1 MSSLDQLKQTFF
13 DECSEALQQIE
24 LGLPDIRDGSGS
36 EDTINAVFRGVHS
49 VKGGA
54 GIFGFE
60 DLVRFA
66 HVFETVLDEMRSGKL
81 AATQEIVDTL
91 LQANDVLTD
100 LISMSRSG
108 ESIPPDFGS
117 ECRAALQQILHA
129 NSGGEGIA
137 DDSAAPADF
146 EGIDFTPVQVDFDE
160 VHAEQGGTEEG
171 ASISGEHEYKI
182 VFRPKPELLKKANEP
197 LYIIRELKK
206 LGALDLVAETDR
218 LPPLAELE
226 ADQPYLGWTGTLRTT
241 ATREEVDDVFEFVVG
256 DCELEITQ
264 IDAALAPAPG
274 APAEAASAADSS
286 AWEGMVGSVVPP
298 DVMAEKPAANI
309 ALSVIPTPVV
319 EAASSVQAAPAKPS
333 PAPMASPDTP
343 MPVAS
348 VPPSAAPP
356 LVPTLDRVEA
366 APAAKPQAAKPAAAG
381 ATTTRV
387 ELEKIDRVV
396 NMVGELVIAQAMLG
410 QVVHS
415 LPEDVSGRLVQVLEE
430 VTHHTRE
437 LKDSVMSMRAQ
448 QVNAVFQRMPRLV
461 RELAVKTAKKVKL
474 ELAGENT
481 EVDRSIIERL
491 GDPLTHIIRNS
502 IDHGIE
508 APSDRAAAGK
518 AEEGTIRLSAEHRG
532 GRIVIEV
539 KDDGAGINSER
550 VLQKARDRGLV
561 SAEATL
567 SDDEINNLIF
577 LPGFSTAEKISDIS
591 GRGVGMDVVRRN
603 IQDVGGRIS
612 LKSDRG
618 RGMTIQLA
626 LPLTLAVMDGMVIR
640 VGSETYV
647 MPMSAIVE
655 CLRPPASD
663 IHALIGTPG
672 MLRLRGNLVPLVQ
685 LCDLL
690 DISSTASGSDERVI
704 IITDAG
710 EGARFGIVVDELCG
724 HQQVVVKSIEES
736 YGSVPGIA
744 GATILGNGRVAFILD
759 VEKLSDIAS
768 SNQNVQTGVARFVN
782 GESKAAVAVG

>member
-1 MSSLDQLKQTFF
+1 MGSLDQLKQTFF

-24 LGLPDIRDGSGS
+24 NGLPDIRDGAGS
-36 EDTINAVFRGVHS
+36 EDTINAVFRSVHS

-60 DLVRFA
+60 DLVKFA

-81 AATQEIVDTL
+81 VATQEIVDSL

-100 LISMSRSG
+100 LIAMSRSG
-108 ESIPPDFGS
+108 EAIPPDYGS
-117 ECRAALQQILHA
+117 VCRAALEQILRA
-129 NSGGEGIA
+129 NSNGEQSEA
-137 DDSAAPADF
+137 DDASSAPADF
-146 EGIDFTPVQVDFDE
+146 EGLDFVPVRMDE
-160 VHAEQGGTEEG
+160 LDAPADV
-171 ASISGEHEYKI
+171 GEFEYTI
-182 VFRPKPELLKKANEP
+182 IFRPKPELLKNANEP
-197 LYIIRELKK
+197 LYILRELRK
-206 LGALDLVAETDR
+206 LGTLDLVVETNR
-218 LPPLAELE
+218 LPPLEELE
-226 ADQPYLGWTGTLRTT
+226 ADRPYLGWIGTLRT
-241 ATREEVDDVFEFVVG
+241 AAKREQLDEVFEFVIG
-256 DCELEITQ
+256 DCELEITARP
-264 IDAALAPAPG
+264 IAPQSNTSDPG
-274 APAEAASAADSS
+274 SEAEAALLPA
-286 AWEGMVGSVVPP
+286 VPP
-298 DVMAEKPAANI
+298 LPGEDLTLVPA
-309 ALSVIPTPVV
+309 SQPPT
-319 EAASSVQAAPAKPS
+319 ES
-333 PAPMASPDTP
+333 PAPQPAMNVTGEHTDAS
-343 MPVAS
+343 
-348 VPPSAAPP
+348 APP
-356 LVPTLDRVEA
+356 RA
-366 APAAKPQAAKPAAAG
+366 ASAKPAAAG

-396 NMVGELVIAQAMLG
+396 NMVGELIIAQAMLG

-415 LPEDVSGRLVQVLEE
+415 LPEDVSSRLAQVLDE
-430 VTHHTRE
+430 VVHHTRE

-448 QVNAVFQRMPRLV
+448 QVGAVFQRMPRLV
-461 RELAVKTAKKVKL
+461 RELATKTAKKVRL
-474 ELAGENT
+474 EMLGEST

-508 APSDRAAAGK
+508 LPTDRAAAGK
-518 AEEGTIRLSAEHRG
+518 SEEGTIRLSAEHRG
-532 GRIVIEV
+532 GRIVIEIR
-539 KDDGAGINSER
+539 DDGAGINSER
-550 VLQKARDRGLV
+550 VLKKARERGLV
-561 SAEATL
+561 GVDANL

-640 VGSETYV
+640 VRQETYV
-647 MPMSAIVE
+647 IPMAAIME

-663 IHALIGTPG
+663 IHNLIGTPG
-672 MLRLRGNLVPLVQ
+672 MLELRGNLVPLVQ

-690 DISSTASGSDERVI
+690 DVGSPPAASDERVV

-710 EGARFGIVVDELCG
+710 ESTHFGIVVDELCG

-768 SNQNVQTGVARFVN
+768 TQNVQVGVARFSNAEPKVAT
-782 GESKAAVAVG
+782 AAS

>member
-24 LGLPDIRDGSGS
+24 LGLSDIRDGAGS
-36 EDTINAVFRGVHS
+36 EDTINAVFRSVHS

-66 HVFETVLDEMRSGKL
+66 HVFETVLDAMRSGKL
-81 AATQEIVDTL
+81 KASQEIVETL
-91 LQANDVLTD
+91 LAANDVLSD

-108 ESIPPDFGS
+108 EGIPADFGS
-117 ECRAALQQILHA
+117 ESRAALEQILQVH
-129 NSGGEGIA
+129 SDGPQGEEDEA
-137 DDSAAPADF
+137 AAPADF
-146 EGIDFTPVQVDFDE
+146 EGLDFVPVRAEAFDA
-160 VHAEQGGTEEG
+160 AEDATAER
-171 ASISGEHEYKI
+171 AYKI
-182 VFRPKPELLKKANEP
+182 VFRPKPDLLKKANEP
-197 LYIIRELKK
+197 LYILRELRR
-206 LGALDLVAETDR
+206 LGTLDLVVETDR
-218 LPPLAELE
+218 LPHLAELE
-226 ADQPYLGWTGTLRTT
+226 FDRAYLGWVGTLRTS
-241 ATREEVDDVFEFVVG
+241 AKREQIDEVFEFVVG
-256 DCELEITQ
+256 DCELEITALSPQ
-264 IDAALAPAPG
+264 PDAAATLAPMEDVVS
-274 APAEAASAADSS
+274 PASE
-286 AWEGMVGSVVPP
+286 PLP
-298 DVMAEKPAANI
+298 
-309 ALSVIPTPVV
+309 
-319 EAASSVQAAPAKPS
+319 SVQAAATVQQPRS
-333 PAPMASPDTP
+333 
-343 MPVAS
+343 AS
-348 VPPSAAPP
+348 VAPLPASVAVQPATPVGASAAEP
-356 LVPTLDRVEA
+356 RSA
-366 APAAKPQAAKPAAAG
+366 ASKPAAAG

-415 LPEDVSGRLVQVLEE
+415 LPEDVSSRLLQVLDE
-430 VTHHTRE
+430 VVHHTRE

-461 RELAVKTAKKVKL
+461 RELAAKTGKKVRL
-474 ELAGENT
+474 EMAGENT

-491 GDPLTHIIRNS
+491 ADPLTHIIRNS

-508 APSDRAAAGK
+508 TPADRTAAGK
-518 AEEGTIRLSAEHRG
+518 PEEGTIRLSAEHRG
-532 GRIVIEV
+532 SRIVIEIR
-539 KDDGAGINSER
+539 DDGAGINSER
-550 VLQKARDRGLV
+550 VLQKARERGLV
-561 SAEATL
+561 SPDVAL
-567 SDDEINNLIF
+567 NDDEINNLIF
-577 LPGFSTAEKISDIS
+577 LPGFSTAEKVSDIS

-612 LKSDRG
+612 LKSERG

-647 MPMSAIVE
+647 MPMSTIVE

-663 IHALIGTPG
+663 IHNLIGTPG

-685 LCDLL
+685 LWELL
-690 DISSTASGSDERVI
+690 DLTAPAAHSDERVV

-710 EGARFGIVVDELCG
+710 EGASFGIVVDELCG

-759 VEKLSDIAS
+759 VEKLSDLANSQNAS
-768 SNQNVQTGVARFVN
+768 AGISRLAHAQASAGGFAN
-782 GESKAAVAVG
+782 GHRHVVPPQMRQAAL

>member
-1 MSSLDQLKQTFF
+1 MPASVSAPAAPDQV
-13 DECSEALQQIE
+13 E
-24 LGLPDIRDGSGS
+24 P
-36 EDTINAVFRGVHS
+36 
-49 VKGGA
+49 
-54 GIFGFE
+54 
-60 DLVRFA
+60 
-66 HVFETVLDEMRSGKL
+66 
-81 AATQEIVDTL
+81 
-91 LQANDVLTD
+91 
-100 LISMSRSG
+100 
-108 ESIPPDFGS
+108 
-117 ECRAALQQILHA
+117 
-129 NSGGEGIA
+129 
-137 DDSAAPADF
+137 AAPA
-146 EGIDFTPVQVDFDE
+146 P
-160 VHAEQGGTEEG
+160 
-171 ASISGEHEYKI
+171 
-182 VFRPKPELLKKANEP
+182 RP
-197 LYIIRELKK
+197 
-206 LGALDLVAETDR
+206 
-218 LPPLAELE
+218 
-226 ADQPYLGWTGTLRTT
+226 
-241 ATREEVDDVFEFVVG
+241 AT
-256 DCELEITQ
+256 
-264 IDAALAPAPG
+264 
-274 APAEAASAADSS
+274 
-286 AWEGMVGSVVPP
+286 
-298 DVMAEKPAANI
+298 
-309 ALSVIPTPVV
+309 
-319 EAASSVQAAPAKPS
+319 AKPPGS
-333 PAPMASPDTP
+333 
-343 MPVAS
+343 
-348 VPPSAAPP
+348 
-356 LVPTLDRVEA
+356 
-366 APAAKPQAAKPAAAG
+366 G

-410 QVVHS
+410 QVVHG

-461 RELAVKTAKKVKL
+461 RELALKTAKKVKL
-474 ELAGENT
+474 ELTGENT

-502 IDHGIE
+502 VDHGIE
-508 APSDRAAAGK
+508 LPADRAAAGK
-518 AEEGTIRLSAEHRG
+518 SEEGTIRLSAEHRG
-532 GRIVIEV
+532 GRIVIEIR
-539 KDDGAGINSER
+539 DDGAGINSDR

-561 SAEATL
+561 SPDAVL
-567 SDDEINNLIF
+567 SDEEINNLIF

-612 LKSDRG
+612 LKSERG
-618 RGMTIQLA
+618 KGMTIQLA

-685 LCDLL
+685 LCELL
-690 DISSTASGSDERVI
+690 DIGSSASGTDERVI

-768 SNQNVQTGVARFVN
+768 SQNVQTGVTRFVN
-782 GESKAAVAVG
+782 GESKVAIGAN